1 MNASTDVS
9 TRKIGFYLDAFRLS
23 FFTARLLRT
32 RLLTNVA
39 RIEPQFAQTGAYDQL
54 IAEAF
59 SDAWQLID
67 LLHRV
72 RELAQQNPIIR
83 EREPA
88 SQIFLRSTTPVEE
101 LRHYIQHFRTGIPNS
116 PDVTSPLFGFLS
128 WVSENDASTCFTLS
142 SGFLLP
148 ATSTF
153 SCTYD
158 AVEKRFLQKLLIGA
172 GGYNV
177 DLDFCVSQLSNYE
190 SEFRKHSQLDL
201 HLNAALGITYSLKAV
216 HAKA

>member
-1 MNASTDVS
+1 MNAPTDLL

-23 FFTARLLRT
+23 FFTARLLRL
-32 RLLTNVA
+32 RLLANVA
-39 RIEPQFAQTGAYDQL
+39 RIEPQFAKTGTYDHL
-54 IAEAF
+54 VAEVF

-116 PDVTSPLFGFLS
+116 PDVSSPLFGFLS
-128 WVSENDASTCFTLS
+128 WVSENDNSTCFTLS

-148 ATSTF
+148 ATSTS

-158 AVEKRFLQKLLIGA
+158 TVEKRFLQKLLIGA

-177 DLDFCVSQLSNYE
+177 DLDFCVSQLMNYE
-190 SEFRKHSQLDL
+190 NEFRKNSQMAL
-201 HLNAALGITYSLKAV
+201 HLNTALGITYSFKATLPQ
-216 HAKA
+216 A